1 MAQKGIKSPLGKKK
15 GADSGADAGGHPIV
29 PPGAHDE
36 ADPAGL
42 HSQDR
47 SQSDKKLIKSATD
60 VLEGK
65 SKKGFLARILPFM
78 GPAFIASVAYVDPGN
93 FATNI
98 SGGAQFGYILLWVI
112 VASNLMAMLIQA
124 LSAKLGIATG
134 KNLAEQC
141 RMHYPRWF
149 VIALWVLMEL
159 VAMAT
164 DLAEFLGAA
173 VGFNLLFGIPLWAAA
188 ILTGITTF
196 IILALER
203 YGFRSLEAVITGFV
217 SVIAISYII
226 EIFLGK
232 PDWGQVARHAFV
244 PEFKG
249 PSSILLAA
257 GILGATVMPHAIY
270 LHSSLMQNRI
280 VVREPALLKK
290 LFRYEIVDVVVAM
303 GVASL
308 VNGAMLIMSAST
320 FHAQGLTSVGT
331 LEEAYR
337 TLEPLLG
344 RAASWVFAI
353 SLLFSGLSSA
363 SVGTMAGQ
371 IIMQGFMN
379 FEIPVWLRRIITM
392 IPSIVIIALG
402 VDPTKALVISQ
413 VLLSFGL
420 PFAIIPL
427 IMFTSDKKLMGVL
440 VNRKTTKT
448 LAILV
453 AGIIVVLNV
462 YLLYV
467 TFAGG

>member
-1 MAQKGIKSPLGKKK
+1 MSQKTNPKSTGVPR
-15 GADSGADAGGHPIV
+15 APHEPSRSDSKTI
-29 PPGAHDE
+29 E
-36 ADPAGL
+36 
-42 HSQDR
+42 
-47 SQSDKKLIKSATD
+47 SATE
-60 VLEGK
+60 VLEGT
-65 SKKGFLARILPFM
+65 SKKGFVARILPFM

-98 SGGAQFGYILLWVI
+98 SGGAQFGYLLLWVI

-134 KNLAEQC
+134 KNLAEHC
-141 RMHYPRWF
+141 RLRYRRGV
-149 VIALWVLMEL
+149 VIGLWILMEL

-188 ILTGITTF
+188 ILTGVTTF
-196 IILALER
+196 IILGLER

-232 PDWGQVARHAFV
+232 PDWGQVAHHAII

-249 PSSILLAA
+249 PSSIILAA

-270 LHSSLMQNRI
+270 LHSSLMQNR
-280 VVREPALLKK
+280 VVVHEPALLKR
-290 LFRYEIVDVVVAM
+290 LFRYEIIDVVVAM

-308 VNGAMLIMSAST
+308 VNGAMLIMSAAT
-320 FHAQGLTSVGT
+320 FHAQGMTQVGT

-344 RAASWVFAI
+344 KAASWVFAI

-371 IIMQGFMN
+371 IIMQGFMD
-379 FEIPVWLRRIITM
+379 FEIPVWVRRIITM

-427 IMFTSDKKLMGVL
+427 ISFTSDKKLMGVL
-440 VNRKTTKT
+440 VNRKSTKI
-448 LAILV
+448 LAICV
-453 AGIIVVLNV
+453 AGIILALNV

-467 TFAGG
+467 TFTGG